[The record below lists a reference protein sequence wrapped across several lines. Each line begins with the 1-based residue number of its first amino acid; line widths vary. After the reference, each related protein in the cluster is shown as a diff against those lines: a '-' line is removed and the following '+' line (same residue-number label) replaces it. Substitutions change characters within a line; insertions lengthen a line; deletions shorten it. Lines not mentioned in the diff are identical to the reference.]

1 MAGRLE
7 KHEARDFAALD
18 RLQLLVHEFMVAGR
32 NEPEHAGG
40 ESPQGTPG
48 PLLPDFIERR

>member
-7 KHEARDFAALD
+7 KHEARDFSPLD

-32 NEPEHAGG
+32 NEPEHADG
-40 ESPQGTPG
+40 ESPQGAPG